1 MTHSVPIS
9 ENKVDSKKEIVA
21 QVIPMTDQIRRLQT
35 IISNGF
41 QNRLIEYIY
50 QISCA
55 GFGLKY
61 LILRTLLRKDYVENY
76 NLTIFEIRNAEML
89 IVLDPISYFLPIV

>member
-41 QNRLIEYIY
+41 Q
-50 QISCA
+50 
-55 GFGLKY
+55 K
-61 LILRTLLRKDYVENY
+61 
-76 NLTIFEIRNAEML
+76 
-89 IVLDPISYFLPIV
+89 